1 MKRRFAVLLLLPTLM
16 LFMGN
21 GKKAKSSLVTFHLE
35 GSSDEAPKFSIPI
48 KLGSEMRQ
56 YYFKRVPSLTD
67 ADIAYFYPFVS
78 ENGASYGVGFKLTPY
93 GTETLKALTL
103 TNQGKLL
110 GIRVPNAPYS
120 AVMIDQPVEDGV
132 IVLWE
137 GLTQDHLKA
146 FEKKFYHIED
156 LSDGNEGRTSPF
168 PSGSAGIPE
177 RSPR

>member
-1 MKRRFAVLLLLPTLM
+1 MNRRLAILFLLPALA

-35 GSSDEAPKFSIPI
+35 GTQEEAPKFSIPI

-78 ENGASYGVGFKLTPY
+78 ENGASFGVGFKLTPY

-110 GIRVPNAPYS
+110 GIRVPNAPYG
-120 AVMIDQPVEDGV
+120 AVMIDQPIEDGV

-146 FEKKFYHIED
+146 FEKKFAHIEA
-156 LSDGNEGRTSPF
+156 LTNGEPLPESRFPTS
-168 PSGSAGIPE
+168 SAGIPE
-177 RSPR
+177 